1 MFYSLMLDCRVP
13 KVGVTPSGQPDL
25 GEVGCPSISTKRG
38 VADEGISNRGVDKN
52 NA

>member
-1 MFYSLMLDCRVP
+1 MFYSLMLDCGVP
-13 KVGVTPSGQPDL
+13 KVDVTPSGQSHL

-38 VADEGISNRGVDKN
+38 VADEGISNRRVNKN